1 MQIDY
6 VNLFVSDLNQAVDF
20 YQEKLGLVLQFSE
33 PQFGDASFD
42 VGSVRLGIAVAD
54 DTQQALVG
62 RHTGIGFTV
71 KNLQQ
76 VYERLATLGVTL
88 LMLPTKQSWGGFM
101 AMFNDPDGNHFYLDQ
116 IEVMHPLE

>member
-6 VNLFVSDLNQAVDF
+6 VNVFVSDLDQAVDF
-20 YQEKLGLVLQFSE
+20 YQEKLGLVLQSSE
-33 PQFGDASFD
+33 PQSGYASFAA
-42 VGSVRLGIAVAD
+42 GPVRLGIAVAD
-54 DTQQALVG
+54 DTQQALIG
-62 RHTGIGFTV
+62 RHTGIGFSV

-76 VYERLATLGVTL
+76 DYERLAALGVTF